1 MAEIFGD
8 FVEIGEC
15 LEFLVISFS
24 SSTIPIQDR
33 WRNNSLSADFLADYW
48 GTFFPVHNKSSHK
61 RSEVQDTVNY
71 IANEL
76 LENAV
81 KFNWEESKH
90 PIKIALFLTEDI
102 LRFYVTNGVNPENA
116 GQFQKFIQEI
126 LTEDTDE
133 LYIRQLENNAGEDEG
148 NESNLGFLTMIN
160 DYDAR
165 LAWKFETLQNP
176 KTVIVT
182 TMVELAVVRPQE
194 H

>member
-8 FVEIGEC
+8 FAEIGEC
-15 LEFLVISFS
+15 LEFLIISFS

-48 GTFFPVHNKSSHK
+48 GTFFPVRNKSS
-61 RSEVQDTVNY
+61 RSEVQDIVNY

-90 PIKIALFLTEDI
+90 PIRIALYLTEDV
-102 LRFYVTNGVNPENA
+102 LRFYVSNGIDPQTVSP
-116 GQFQKFIQEI
+116 FQNFIQEL
-126 LTEDTDE
+126 LTKDTDE
-133 LYIRQLENNAGEDEG
+133 LYIRQLESNAGEEESDE
-148 NESNLGFLTMIN
+148 SCLGFLTMIN

-165 LAWKFETLQNP
+165 LAWKFETMQDP
-176 KTVIVT
+176 EAVIVT
-182 TMVELAVVRPQE
+182 TMVELAIVRTHE